1 MLGGEWRTVE
11 RLAKFL
17 SLIALLVIAPLV
29 SAQIQVG
36 ENTTLNAS
44 GLVTGGYAGDYGNT
58 INSSHGLEVGINGS
72 LNGDYFN
79 PNFLNFVITPYYN
92 QSRNDS
98 SYQSLTGASGVA
110 ATANIFTGSHFPGAV
125 SYHYDYNS
133 TGTNGLIGTPNFTT
147 TGTGQGFSVNWS
159 ALFNG
164 WPTLS
169 VGYSQGS
176 GDSTVYGTDQ
186 ESSGHNK
193 NFNVHSGYTLAGWRL
208 NAYYDRHSFESV
220 FPEFLAGMEEDV
232 SNSTANDIGVN
243 GQHRLPLHGSFAASY
258 TWSSA
263 SSDFLTDTGSQ
274 QEGLP
279 SSTSYTTQNENAT
292 ASFHPTQK
300 FGFSL
305 NESFTDDLSGY
316 INQAIINSGGQ
327 PINVNL
333 GSGSKSLTFNGG
345 ASYQISQSLNASLT
359 MNHYQQYYL
368 GQNYNGNYLSGTLNY
383 GKKILNTFTF
393 SAGIVDSSTGHGDNA
408 LGFIGNV
415 NFFRRFGGWETSGFL
430 SYAQNVQTLLITYTT
445 SSYNYSARLRHRL
458 PWKVMW
464 IASFNG
470 SHSGFSQQQ
479 DTTNHSEAYS
489 TSLSTRRFSL
499 SGYYTSG
506 YGNSYLGS
514 AGLVPLP
521 PTPGIPESEL
531 IIYNSSAYG
540 GSISSTP
547 VRRLTIS
554 GSYAR
559 GISNTIGGT
568 DSHNNTEIFN
578 SQLQYR
584 LRRISLLAGWT
595 RFTQGISAVN
605 TGTVPTTSS
614 YFVGISRWFNI
625 F

>member
-1 MLGGEWRTVE
+1 VE
-11 RLAKFL
+11 KLAKFFGL
-17 SLIALLVIAPLV
+17 LALLAISPLLT
-29 SAQIQVG
+29 AQIQVG
-36 ENTTLNAS
+36 ENTTLSAS

-58 INSSHGLEVGINGS
+58 INSSHGLEVGLNGT

-79 PNFLNFVITPYYN
+79 PNFLNYVITPYYN

-98 SYQSLTGASGVA
+98 GYQSLTGASGVA
-110 ATANIFTGSHFPGAV
+110 ATANIFTGSHFPGSV

-176 GDSTVYGTDQ
+176 GSSTVYGTDQ

-193 NFNVHSGYTLAGWRL
+193 NFNVHSGYALAGWRL
-208 NAYYDRHSFESV
+208 NAYYDRHSYDSV
-220 FPEFLAGMEEDV
+220 FPEFLSGIQESV

-243 GQHRLPLHGSFAASY
+243 GQHSLPLHGSFAASY
-258 TWSSA
+258 TWSTA
-263 SSDFLTDTGSQ
+263 SSDYLTNTADSSS
-274 QEGLP
+274 LP
-279 SSTSYTTQNENAT
+279 STTSYTTQTENAS

-300 FGFSL
+300 FGFSF
-305 NESFTDDLSGY
+305 NESYTDDLSGY
-316 INQAIINSGGQ
+316 INQAIINGGGI
-327 PINVNL
+327 PVNVNL
-333 GSGSKSLTFNGG
+333 GSNSQSLTLSGG
-345 ASYQISQSLNASLT
+345 ASYQISRTMSASVT
-359 MNHYQQYYL
+359 ANHYQQYYF
-368 GQNYNGNYLSGTLNY
+368 GQNYDGNYLSANLNY
-383 GKKILNTFTF
+383 GRKLLNMFTL
-393 SAGIVDSSTGHGDNA
+393 SGGIVDSSTGNGDNA
-408 LGFIGNV
+408 LGFIANV
-415 NFFRRFGGWETSGFL
+415 NYFRRFRGWETSGFF

-445 SSYNYSARLRHRL
+445 SSYNYNARLRHRL
-458 PWKVMW
+458 PWNVMW
-464 IASFNG
+464 IAAFNG

-499 SGYYTSG
+499 TGNYSAGN
-506 YGNSYLGS
+506 GNSFLGS
-514 AGLVPLP
+514 TGLVPLP

-531 IIYNSSAYG
+531 ILYTSSSYG

-547 VRRLTIS
+547 IRRLTLS

-568 DSHNNTEIFN
+568 ESHNNTEVFN
-578 SQLQYR
+578 AQMQYR
-584 LRRISLLAGWT
+584 LRRISLLAGYT
-595 RFTQGISAVN
+595 RFSQGISAVN
-605 TGTVPTTSS
+605 TGPVPTTTS